1 MLSKNKNQN
10 STNSLVLRIVEHM
23 SFIKLTAKY
32 SANSY
37 TYSNIIINKILL
49 NQKCSALSKYKDLK
63 LYNKEKEFFHRFYT
77 KRELFL
83 RLKKVCEFYEK
94 YSKIFPNYIC
104 LYESKFIY
112 KNIRRKQ
119 KMIDAVNQKKY
130 ENRKGD
136 KVDKDNKYFDNE
148 IFKGDVFT
156 NEVNKEIEKENIIIN
171 QNYQNQNV
179 DDTLFTQN
187 SNSLYIK
194 DDICNQNKESYH
206 KNKKKEL
213 EIKSNI
219 FMDSFITNNES
230 NRSLY
235 SIMDVL
241 NGNKIYVNDL
251 KLILNDENENAN
263 NIQNINNNI
272 ERISK
277 KYRRY
282 DDIKQIDIRGN
293 SNNVNDNQKRNSIKN
308 TQSNIEKSK
317 LKNNQMEEN
326 INKAKKEF
334 KKSNTN
340 QFPIISEMKKNKK
353 TIKNK
358 KIVYNN
364 NLKSENYTKNKIQNN
379 NINNNKKVI
388 SPKSKN
394 QAKFSKEKL
403 LINFNTNDN
412 NHLNTLSGKE
422 NTSFNYYL
430 STRASQNKKQI
441 EQKNEKTKAKI
452 KTEDKNTLKKENG
465 IIFKRK
471 MANSQLANIKKYV
484 RYKHMS
490 QDLCNYCNTNDS
502 KESVEKTFKLNTCN
516 SLINNLSKNNNSKL
530 KKGCMSSRSSMG
542 TNSRIKSN
550 KNISNIKKF
559 QRPHIINNNIII
571 QNNNN
576 YNYFMTENNN
586 PNLITGTNRNNY
598 DNDDCDSER
607 EKLIEYLR
615 DMIESQKSARCHRSI
630 NSQEKM
636 DKEITE
642 FNPIS
647 NIITE
652 ENEIKKMNTNN
663 SQKISIKNATYYR
676 DLITKQKTERRFR
689 KNCKYYFN
697 SINTISNNSIKS
709 NNYPIKKNNIIKR
722 MNLYKRN
729 NSNYKERII
738 NSIGSFSKIKNY
750 YSNCSIKTE
759 DYKSPSRN
767 LLSTNTIT
775 SINCYSHY
783 DKKAKRT
790 NSKNN
795 KNKNDLMIKTKTLK
809 YFTNKFLHES
819 DIISTDSP
827 KNILIQRIKKD
838 SKHKDLVMS
847 LTKKESKKGNKRLK
861 KGDTRNLTISCFKS
875 ESNEGRSN
883 VNNNRNGINKIE
895 CYMSKRQNTDVKF
908 KNNWVKNKFASCDF
922 NSVKTEQVNF
932 NKGLLDRIN
941 SIKHKISEGIYRN
954 SLLKTINTQKAYL
967 NEMKNKKNNYKSK
980 KIYEN
985 KIIYGDN
992 KENIS
997 PQFLIKVNKSK
1008 NFGNIKSQLC
1018 INTDIGYNGIFSK

>member
-83 RLKKVCEFYEK
+83 RLKRVCEFYEK

-136 KVDKDNKYFDNE
+136 KVYKDNKYFDNE

-293 SNNVNDNQKRNSIKN
+293 PNNINDNQKRNSIQN
-308 TQSNIEKSK
+308 TQSNIEKPK

-340 QFPIISEMKKNKK
+340 QFPIISEMKKN
-353 TIKNK
+353 
-358 KIVYNN
+358 
-364 NLKSENYTKNKIQNN
+364 
-379 NINNNKKVI
+379 
-388 SPKSKN
+388 
-394 QAKFSKEKL
+394 
-403 LINFNTNDN
+403 
-412 NHLNTLSGKE
+412 
-422 NTSFNYYL
+422 
-430 STRASQNKKQI
+430 
-441 EQKNEKTKAKI
+441 
-452 KTEDKNTLKKENG
+452 
-465 IIFKRK
+465 
-471 MANSQLANIKKYV
+471 
-484 RYKHMS
+484 
-490 QDLCNYCNTNDS
+490 
-502 KESVEKTFKLNTCN
+502 SVL
-516 SLINNLSKNNNSKL
+516 
-530 KKGCMSSRSSMG
+530 
-542 TNSRIKSN
+542 
-550 KNISNIKKF
+550 
-559 QRPHIINNNIII
+559 P
-571 QNNNN
+571 
-576 YNYFMTENNN
+576 
-586 PNLITGTNRNNY
+586 
-598 DNDDCDSER
+598 
-607 EKLIEYLR
+607 
-615 DMIESQKSARCHRSI
+615 
-630 NSQEKM
+630 
-636 DKEITE
+636 
-642 FNPIS
+642 
-647 NIITE
+647 
-652 ENEIKKMNTNN
+652 
-663 SQKISIKNATYYR
+663 
-676 DLITKQKTERRFR
+676 
-689 KNCKYYFN
+689 
-697 SINTISNNSIKS
+697 
-709 NNYPIKKNNIIKR
+709 
-722 MNLYKRN
+722 
-729 NSNYKERII
+729 
-738 NSIGSFSKIKNY
+738 
-750 YSNCSIKTE
+750 
-759 DYKSPSRN
+759 
-767 LLSTNTIT
+767 
-775 SINCYSHY
+775 
-783 DKKAKRT
+783 
-790 NSKNN
+790 
-795 KNKNDLMIKTKTLK
+795 
-809 YFTNKFLHES
+809 
-819 DIISTDSP
+819 
-827 KNILIQRIKKD
+827 
-838 SKHKDLVMS
+838 
-847 LTKKESKKGNKRLK
+847 
-861 KGDTRNLTISCFKS
+861 
-875 ESNEGRSN
+875 
-883 VNNNRNGINKIE
+883 
-895 CYMSKRQNTDVKF
+895 
-908 KNNWVKNKFASCDF
+908 
-922 NSVKTEQVNF
+922 
-932 NKGLLDRIN
+932 
-941 SIKHKISEGIYRN
+941 
-954 SLLKTINTQKAYL
+954 
-967 NEMKNKKNNYKSK
+967 
-980 KIYEN
+980 
-985 KIIYGDN
+985 
-992 KENIS
+992 
-997 PQFLIKVNKSK
+997 
-1008 NFGNIKSQLC
+1008 
-1018 INTDIGYNGIFSK
+1018 